1 MSNRYLLCRPR
12 GGLNDTLCRIQACW
26 RYAERSGRHLVI
38 DTAAS
43 SLAGDFTDYFELL
56 PTAGPVTP
64 VLDAP
69 LLAHLNTLVCRPAV
83 VAGRLD
89 RYVARPMGDRGF
101 VEQVS
106 GERTRF
112 DLEAL
117 EAAPTDL
124 CEPLLVYDDSGGGSA
139 SFELLARVRFS
150 AAVRASAREALAAL
164 GPDYVTV
171 HVRNTDDRTDY
182 VGLFERLRRRVGRR
196 VLLVRSDDPA
206 VVDYARGVFAGPVL
220 VSTVRQRSAHPQGVQ
235 HYPEAYHDVE
245 ARRRAAMDS
254 LVDLVALSNA
264 RRLYYAPIGGVLD
277 LPTATGQLSV
287 RPLRVGPVSGFSH
300 LARYLCTRKDRLDAL
315 LDVPANQRRDP
326 DLSAATEVCSMATRL
341 RRWLSRSRTRAR
353 AAFAVT
359 RR

>member
-1 MSNRYLLCRPR
+1 
-12 GGLNDTLCRIQACW
+12 
-26 RYAERSGRHLVI
+26 VI

-64 VLDAP
+64 ALDAP

-89 RYVARPMGDRGF
+89 RYVARPMGGRGF

-112 DLEAL
+112 DVEAL

-164 GPDYVTV
+164 GPDYVAV
-171 HVRNTDDRTDY
+171 HVRNTDYRTDY
-182 VGLFERLRRRVGRR
+182 VGLFERLRRRVGRQ
-196 VLLVRSDDPA
+196 VLLVCSDDPA

-220 VSTVRQRSAHPQGVQ
+220 VSTVRLPSAHPAGAQ
-235 HYPEAYHDVE
+235 HSPNAYHE
-245 ARRRAAMDS
+245 TEQRRRVAMDS
-254 LVDLVALSNA
+254 LVDLVALANA
-264 RRLYYAPIGGVLD
+264 RRLYYAPLGAVID
-277 LPTATGQLSV
+277 RPTATGQMSF
-287 RPLRVGPVSGFSH
+287 RQFGVGPVSGFSQ
-300 LARYLCTRKDRLDAL
+300 LAGYLCTRKDRLDAL
-315 LDVPANQRRDP
+315 LDVPDARRREP
-326 DLSAATEVCSMATRL
+326 DRSAATEVCSVETRL
-341 RRWLSRSRTRAR
+341 RRWLSRGRAQAR
-353 AAFAVT
+353 AAFALT